1 MDAQEN
7 RRCKPGLCPP
17 SLPHFQLPSLLPH
30 KGPAPLPTQC
40 PLTPGEQKL
49 DLFLLSTTKLPL
61 QFSLPEPA
69 PDHQCPFPKGTP
81 LPRHPKL
88 PTSHLPPP
96 STLPPTRKSEFVV
109 EVKSDKLPEEMA
121 LLQGSNGDK
130 RAPGDQ
136 VGGSS

>member
-1 MDAQEN
+1 MALV
-7 RRCKPGLCPP
+7 PSPIFGCPASCLIRDLSPAYPVPAYPLRAETGPDFTVHYPTATNHTVTSNSPFLGWPQSTRVSIPKGP
-17 SLPHFQLPSLLPH
+17 SLPLSPSCQPLTSLL
-30 KGPAPLPTQC
+30 
-40 PLTPGEQKL
+40 
-49 DLFLLSTTKLPL
+49 
-61 QFSLPEPA
+61 
-69 PDHQCPFPKGTP
+69 
-81 LPRHPKL
+81 
-88 PTSHLPPP
+88 PP